1 MLWTVIKIMTWV
13 GLISF
18 GFLSMLVI
26 EGTIEINRK
35 MNEEENHKDVNF

>member
-35 MNEEENHKDVNF
+35 MKEEEDDD